1 MPYKKTVVEKLSTKL
16 KIIDT
21 YQQVEKVNNNF
32 QINNEIFLENTDNC
46 LVYGTKRFFP
56 NLADPIKQDNYAVTI
71 ILNHENLKY
80 INSNPINPP
89 KGSKKIYDI
98 FKVLPNL
105 NIDRIIIGTDE
116 NSVQNGIISV
126 TREMY
131 DQILGVD
138 SEERKEKDVRVFNRM
153 VPFLGTHFNINTED
167 IEVERNYN
175 LLLQEIIASGEFT
188 QSDLIKLT
196 ANLEA
201 GESSTIVIEKQITK
215 QTQWLVETVEKI
227 LDEKKLNKTKAK
239 NIGFSEF
246 HYPKNSIHG
255 PEHLMEKILTDFG
268 QYSLFGVPALLNTNK
283 YVIHEGVS
291 RSQFDL
297 ILINHLGDIELVEL
311 KRPDEYIF
319 DFGNGRGKFYP
330 GKDLAIAIAQLER
343 YITAVY
349 KDNDDEYLI
358 DNRKIRDFINDKTG
372 DVLYVESIRPKGLI
386 IIGSWQK
393 LCKPYAE
400 LKQVQKA
407 KITEAHYNDDSKQA
421 YKELKNSLKN
431 ISIMTYSELL
441 ENARTRL
448 QFNNEEVLPNQN
460 LN

>member
-1 MPYKKTVVEKLSTKL
+1 MAFKKTVAEKLETKL
-16 KIIDT
+16 KVIDT
-21 YQQVEKVNNNF
+21 YGQVTKVGNTF
-32 QINNEIFLENTDNC
+32 QIDNETFLDNSDDS
-46 LVYGTKRFFP
+46 LIYGTKRFFP
-56 NLADPIKQDNYAVTI
+56 NLADPIKEDSYAVTI
-71 ILNHENLKY
+71 VLNHDNLKY

-89 KGSKKIYDI
+89 KGSKKVYDI
-98 FKVLPNL
+98 FKNLPDFE
-105 NIDRIIIGTDE
+105 IDRIVIGANE
-116 NSVQNGIISV
+116 NSAQNGEIKV
-126 TREMY
+126 TKEMY

-138 SEERKEKDVRVFNRM
+138 SEERQEKNVRVFNRM
-153 VPFLGTHFNINTED
+153 VPFLSAQFNIDTED
-167 IEVERNYN
+167 IEVDRNYN
-175 LLLQEIIASGEFT
+175 LLLQEILASGEFT
-188 QSDLIKLT
+188 QADLINLT
-196 ANLEA
+196 ANLDA
-201 GESSTIVIEKQITK
+201 GESSTVVIEKQVTK
-215 QTQWLVETVEKI
+215 QTQWLVETVEEI
-227 LDEKKLNKTKAK
+227 LEEGKLNKTKAK
-239 NIGFSEF
+239 NIGFDKF
-246 HYPKNSIHG
+246 GYTKNSVNG

-311 KRPDEYIF
+311 KRPDQYLFE
-319 DFGNGRGKFYP
+319 FGDGRGKFYP
-330 GKDLAIAIAQLER
+330 AKDLAIAIAQLER

-358 DNRKIRDFINDKTG
+358 DNKKIRVFINDKVG

-400 LKQVQKA
+400 LTATQKA
-407 KITEAHYNDDSKQA
+407 KISEAHYNEDSRQA

-448 QFNNEEVLPNQN
+448 QFNNDENEE
-460 LN
+460 